1 MPASPRIIRRR
12 IRSVTNT
19 RKITKAMELVAAAKM
34 RKAVASVLATRP
46 YADAAWR
53 AVADLAGVAT
63 QAQHPLLTARNGG
76 GKTLLILF
84 SSDRGLCGGFN
95 NQLLRQVFKFVV
107 QRPGRVDVAASG
119 RKGIDGL
126 RRGDIPVVAA
136 LTGLSNAPRFTD
148 IRPFADIAMKDFM
161 KGTYDEVYLAYAD
174 YRSALT
180 QVPTVRR
187 LLPLTGPI
195 AGLGEAGKAVAAEP
209 SRTSTAEYLF
219 EPSPQAVLDAMLP
232 RLIEAQVWQA
242 LLESS
247 ASEHAAR
254 MLAMKSASDAADDL
268 VDGLTLAYNQARQA
282 GITREIAE
290 ISSGKAALEQ

>member
-1 MPASPRIIRRR
+1 
-12 IRSVTNT
+12 
-19 RKITKAMELVAAAKM
+19 MELVAAAKM
-34 RKAVASVLATRP
+34 RKSVAAVLATRP

-53 AVADLAGVAT
+53 AVADLAGVASG
-63 QAQHPLLTARNGG
+63 AHHPLLTARNGN
-76 GKTLLILF
+76 GKALIVLF
-84 SSDRGLCGGFN
+84 ASDRGLCGGFN
-95 NQLLRQVFKFVV
+95 SQLLRQVLRSAV
-107 QRPGRVDVAASG
+107 QRQGRVDVAASG
-119 RKGIDGL
+119 KKGIDGV
-126 RRGDIPVVAA
+126 RRAGIPVVAA
-136 LTGLSNAPRFTD
+136 LTGLSNAPTFTD
-148 IRPFADIAMKDFM
+148 VRPFADIAMKGFIA
-161 KGTYDEVYLAYAD
+161 GTYDEVHLAYTD

-187 LLPLTGPI
+187 LLPLGGPI
-195 AGLGEAGKAVAAEP
+195 EGLGEAGGRGQSPKGTVPAM
-209 SRTSTAEYLF
+209 STAEYLF

-232 RLIEAQVWQA
+232 RLIEAQVYQA

-254 MLAMKSASDAADDL
+254 MMAMKSASDAADDL